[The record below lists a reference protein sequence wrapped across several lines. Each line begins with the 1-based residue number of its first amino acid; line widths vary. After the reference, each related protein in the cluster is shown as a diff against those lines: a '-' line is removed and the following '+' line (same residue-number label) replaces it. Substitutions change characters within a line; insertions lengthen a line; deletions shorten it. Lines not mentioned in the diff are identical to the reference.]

1 MTSIV
6 SPSSPP
12 HHHLLHRVTIFS
24 IVSPSSPSCHHLLHR
39 VTIFSIVSPSS
50 PSCHHLL
57 HRVAIFSIV
66 SPSSPSCRH
75 LLHRVAIFS
84 IVSPSSSPSCHHLLL
99 HRVTIFF
106 SIVSPSSS
114 PSCHHLLLHRVTIF
128 FSIVSPSSSPSCHHL
143 LLHRVTIFFSIV
155 SPSSSPSCHHL
166 LLHRVTI
173 FFSIVSPSSSPSCH
187 HLLLH
192 RVTIFFSIVSP
203 SSSPS
208 CHHLLLHRVTIFF
221 SIVSPSSS
229 PSCHHLLHRVTIF
242 SIVSPSKSRT
252 MVREA
257 RTTQVVVASPRQS
270 EGEEDE
276 EVSLLDPTDSF
287 SDPEQAEAAV
297 TTVSTLD
304 RATAE
309 ETTGPPL
316 SEAMAQWVGHIIKT
330 ELQPEKLKLRL
341 DRELCPGNAP
351 SISAK
356 KVNPSLF
363 NKRGGPMAAI
373 RGHDL
378 QLQSIQKVM
387 MKAMLPLV
395 RLADSF
401 LLAESDSAVMP
412 APTDALHACLS
423 SFSLLATANLQMDQL
438 RRDGFKAAL
447 PPKYKGLFCLGIS
460 H

>member
-1 MTSIV
+1 
-6 SPSSPP
+6 
-12 HHHLLHRVTIFS
+12 
-24 IVSPSSPSCHHLLHR
+24 
-39 VTIFSIVSPSS
+39 
-50 PSCHHLL
+50 
-57 HRVAIFSIV
+57 
-66 SPSSPSCRH
+66 
-75 LLHRVAIFS
+75 
-84 IVSPSSSPSCHHLLL
+84 
-99 HRVTIFF
+99 
-106 SIVSPSSS
+106 
-114 PSCHHLLLHRVTIF
+114 
-128 FSIVSPSSSPSCHHL
+128 
-143 LLHRVTIFFSIV
+143 
-155 SPSSSPSCHHL
+155 
-166 LLHRVTI
+166 
-173 FFSIVSPSSSPSCH
+173 
-187 HLLLH
+187 
-192 RVTIFFSIVSP
+192 
-203 SSSPS
+203 
-208 CHHLLLHRVTIFF
+208 
-221 SIVSPSSS
+221 
-229 PSCHHLLHRVTIF
+229 
-242 SIVSPSKSRT
+242 

-257 RTTQVVVASPRQS
+257 RTAQVVVASPCQS

-304 RATAE
+304 RATADFEVE

-316 SEAMAQWVGHIIKT
+316 SEAMAQRVGHIIKM

-387 MKAMLPLV
+387 TKAMLPLV

-447 PPKYKGLFCLGIS
+447 PPQYKGLTTVPDPPTELLFGDLDKRMKDLDEKAKLETNLQPGPSICLGMQPSVPIIVFLPPPRLQKTCVVS
-460 H
+460 PQW